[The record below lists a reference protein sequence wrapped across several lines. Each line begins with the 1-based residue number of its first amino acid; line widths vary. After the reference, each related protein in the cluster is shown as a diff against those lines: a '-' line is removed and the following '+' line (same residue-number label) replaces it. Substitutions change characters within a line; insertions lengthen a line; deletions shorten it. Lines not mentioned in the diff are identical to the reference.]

1 MRGIGWITG
10 LTLALCLA
18 ACGPGADEPQWAVV
32 QAERP
37 LIDGAT
43 VNETIYAAPR
53 LPGGQFDRIRVH
65 RYRAA
70 GKPIASLLFLP
81 GTNMNGASALTD
93 ERHNLW
99 LWLAARGIDVFA
111 LDYRTNAVP
120 PATAIG
126 TLGEM
131 KGWSSELFMGDVR
144 AARDLMLRESRAAP
158 VFVAG
163 FSRGGV
169 FAYALAAEDKRLAG
183 LIVLDAS
190 FKAAAGE
197 AYDAA
202 AAVAALEAKGIWAS
216 DVGGRRGWD
225 ARQALM
231 DAAAEN
237 PDSPA
242 LEPGFANVGAQLA
255 HVLQS
260 AWGPGALAN
269 PEGGISQPQVLARL
283 MRAYDRY
290 YPAIQDVEMKAA
302 SQTADDPGSAL
313 DDGWG
318 EMTMP
323 VLVFASSGMGA
334 EWERNVRHSAEKSGS
349 PDVTMMVLDG
359 YGHLDVL
366 VAETAPE
373 LVFQPLRDWIAAR
386 AGR

>member
-1 MRGIGWITG
+1 MRGIGWIAG
-10 LTLALCLA
+10 LALLLGLA
-18 ACGPGADEPQWAVV
+18 ACGPDAGEPQWAVV

-43 VNETIYAAPR
+43 VNETIYRTPR
-53 LPGGQFDRIRVH
+53 LPGGRFDTIRVH

-70 GKPIASLLFLP
+70 GKPVASLLFLP

-120 PATAIG
+120 PASDIA

-131 KGWSSELFMGDVR
+131 KGWTSEVFMSDVR
-144 AARDLMLRESRAAP
+144 AARDLMLRETRDVP

-169 FAYALAAEDKRLAG
+169 LAFALAAEDRSLAG

-190 FKAAAGE
+190 FKNAGPE

-202 AAVAALEAKGIWAS
+202 AAMAAMEAKGIWAS

-225 ARQALM
+225 SRQALM

-237 PDSPA
+237 PESPA
-242 LEPGFANVGAQLA
+242 LDSAYPTIGAQLT
-255 HVLQS
+255 HVLQT

-269 PEGGISQPQVLARL
+269 PEGGISKPQVLARL
-283 MRAYDRY
+283 MRAYDRF
-290 YPAIQDVEMKAA
+290 YPAIQDIEMKRAA
-302 SQTADDPGSAL
+302 QLADDPATAL

-318 EMTMP
+318 EMAMP
-323 VLVFASSGMGA
+323 VLAFASTGMGA
-334 EWERNVRHSAEKSGS
+334 DWQANIRHSVEASGS
-349 PDVTMMVLDG
+349 RDVTMTVLDG

-366 VAETAPE
+366 VAESAPE

-386 AGR
+386 AAR